1 ILEIVLGLMLKQFIR
16 KIKRQLDSPIYFSG
30 KYQDIN
36 PEDIFLDSTNLPGF
50 EEHRFE
56 GRIEKPMGQKTFFAM
71 KIILTVIILAL
82 VSKLWVLGI
91 KQGNIYTQISENN
104 RLEQTLIFAN
114 RGLIYDRNMLE
125 LANNA
130 IKKVDGAFA
139 GRYYVPI
146 KGLAHTVGYLKY
158 PLSDKSGIYYEE
170 NYRGRDGVE
179 RAFNDLLSG
188 TNGLKLRE
196 TDVFGNIT
204 SESVIEKPK
213 DGSPIV
219 LSIDAYLTEA
229 LHKAIGSL
237 AKDKGFVGGAGVLM
251 DVNTGE
257 ILAMTSFPEYDQN
270 ILTNGTDRETINLWV
285 NNSSKV
291 FLNRTIGGLYTPGSI
306 LKPIVA
312 LAALNEKIISPT
324 KKILSTGSII
334 VPNPYDPSKP
344 SIFKDW
350 KAHGWTNMREA
361 LAVSSDTY
369 FYSIGGG
376 YEDQKGLGISS
387 LDKYFQIFSL
397 TEKTGIE
404 LSGEVEGVIPTP
416 EWKKEKFDGEI
427 WRLGDT
433 YITAIGQYG
442 TQVTPLN
449 AARFIAVI
457 ANGGRVLTPSLLKG
471 GNPKSVEHLVEFDNA
486 DWEIV
491 REGMREGVT
500 YGTSVGLNVPYV
512 KTAAKTGTAEVGS
525 AKLYVNSWSVGFFPF
540 EHPRFAWAVV
550 MERGPSL
557 NTFGATFVVRQLFDW
572 MAVNTPEYFE

>member
-1 ILEIVLGLMLKQFIR
+1 MLKQFIR

-512 KTAAKTGTAEVGS
+512 KMAAKTGTAEVGS